1 MEDLEKL
8 KKELERLNALVYYDH
23 LTGVLNRLGFKEET
37 EKVLRISFGHS
48 AVEHRVGFQ
57 IPFSIVVVDIDDF
70 KKINDTYGHQ
80 AGDIVLKEVAY
91 VLRQRCLRKTDIFAR
106 WGGEEFVAAL
116 LGANL
121 KAAKKVAE
129 KLRKGVEKKKIVI
142 DRKAI
147 KVTISLGVADYRN
160 ESSLEKIIHKADQ
173 AMYEAK
179 RQGKNRV
186 LVSTD
191 SD

>member
-57 IPFSIVVVDIDDF
+57 IPFSIVV
-70 KKINDTYGHQ
+70 
-80 AGDIVLKEVAY
+80 
-91 VLRQRCLRKTDIFAR
+91 
-106 WGGEEFVAAL
+106 AL